1 MSETNR
7 EGLQGPALNG
17 LASKCEKRTAFS
29 GVVMR

>member
-17 LASKCEKRTAFS
+17 FALYREKRTAFS